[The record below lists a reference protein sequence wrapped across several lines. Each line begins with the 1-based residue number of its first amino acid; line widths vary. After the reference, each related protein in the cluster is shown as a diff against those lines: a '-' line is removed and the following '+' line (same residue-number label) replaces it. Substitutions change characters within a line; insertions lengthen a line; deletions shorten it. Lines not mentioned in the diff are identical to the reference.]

1 MKVLEDVFK
10 EPFFAKVIIIC
21 ITKFVMGIEI
31 ENLILHVLFLSQLM
45 SFVESERASKTVYP
59 PGKNQRGVVT
69 SYYYYH

>member
-10 EPFFAKVIIIC
+10 EPFFAKVIIRSIC

-31 ENLILHVLFLSQLM
+31 ENLILHTLFLSQLM

-69 SYYYYH
+69 SYY

>member
-10 EPFFAKVIIIC
+10 EPFFVKVIIIC

-31 ENLILHVLFLSQLM
+31 ENLILHTLFLSQLM

-69 SYYYYH
+69 SYY

>member
-31 ENLILHVLFLSQLM
+31 ENLILHAFFFLSL
-45 SFVESERASKTVYP
+45 
-59 PGKNQRGVVT
+59 
-69 SYYYYH
+69 